1 MALSLGLRHCTLPIV
16 MMRRGQRVKM
26 IDMENEIPSSYDAS
40 AAYLGLGSN
49 LGDRAANLLRALKGL
64 RDAGLNLI
72 AISSIYET
80 EPVDYLDQPDFLNM
94 AVAVGAPLIEPFS
107 LLRLCLDVE
116 ARLGRER
123 PTPKGARVIDIDLL
137 LFDGAMIDG
146 VRDGV
151 ALTLPHPRLHLRRFA
166 LAPLAEI
173 APELRH
179 PASGKT
185 IRRLLDDLNDS
196 SSVEIYAG

>member
-1 MALSLGLRHCTLPIV
+1 MNQVKVFNMETDTLGSP
-16 MMRRGQRVKM
+16 
-26 IDMENEIPSSYDAS
+26 
-40 AAYLGLGSN
+40 AYLGLGSN
-49 LGDRAANLLRALKGL
+49 LGDRAANLLRALKAL

-94 AVAVGAPLIEPFS
+94 AVAVSASLIEPFS
-107 LLRLCLDVE
+107 LLKLCLDVE
-116 ARLGRER
+116 TRLGRAR
-123 PTPKGARVIDIDLL
+123 LIPKGARAIDIDLL
-137 LFDGAMIDG
+137 LFDDAVIDG
-146 VRDGV
+146 VCDGV
-151 ALTLPHPRLHLRRFA
+151 ALTLPHPRLHLRKFA

-179 PASGKT
+179 PIFSAT

-196 SSVEIYAG
+196 SSVSVYAG